1 MKTIEVKKPS
11 GYTTQIGPAHP
22 ALKEP
27 VMFTLD
33 IEGERIQKADF
44 APGMSHRGIEWMG
57 MRRNCIQVMY
67 LAERICGIC
76 GITHSISFV

>member
-11 GYTTQIGPAHP
+11 AYTTQIGPAHP

-33 IEGERIQKADF
+33 IEG
-44 APGMSHRGIEWMG
+44 
-57 MRRNCIQVMY
+57 
-67 LAERICGIC
+67 
-76 GITHSISFV
+76 